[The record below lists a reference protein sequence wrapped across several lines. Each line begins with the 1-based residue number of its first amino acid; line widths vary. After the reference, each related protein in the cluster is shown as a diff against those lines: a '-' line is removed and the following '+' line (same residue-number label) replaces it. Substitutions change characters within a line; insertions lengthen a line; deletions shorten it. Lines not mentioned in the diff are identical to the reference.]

1 MSNKSWYISRRR
13 ALKGLGACV
22 ALPFLEAMIPT
33 GLNARSFF
41 DKQRPIRSAF
51 LFMPNGVHP
60 HLWTPESEG
69 RSFQLSPLLQPLKG
83 VKDDILVLGELYNKN
98 SDTKQDGHYTKTAN
112 FLTCMKIQ
120 KTTGADINSGGISV
134 DQLIA
139 GHNGKETAF
148 PSLEYAL
155 DGFKSGVDVNVG
167 FTRLYGSA
175 ISWRTATQP
184 NPKEIEPRQAFDR
197 LFRNM
202 VPGKPPKAENPWK
215 RSVLDLVKDDAD
227 AVKRNLGAADQN
239 KLSEYM
245 EAIRSIELRIEN
257 APDLR
262 DFEARLPKEVKQEI
276 LRMDERIEDYIAL
289 TEGIDITEK
298 TRLLLD
304 IIVLAFWSDI
314 SRVATF
320 MFGNSVS
327 TRNFSF
333 LEGVNGNHHS
343 ISHHGNIPEMMS
355 QYEIISRWHV
365 EQYNYLLERLKS
377 IPEGDGN
384 LLDNSMV
391 VFGSGLRDGNRHSPV
406 NLPIILGGKGGG
418 ALKTGQNINFP
429 EKTPLANLY
438 LTMMHVLGM
447 ENENFAD
454 SKGELCE
461 LYA

>member
-1 MSNKSWYISRRR
+1 MSNKSWQLSRRR
-13 ALKGLGACV
+13 ALKGMGACI

-41 DKQRPIRSAF
+41 EKQRPIRSAF

-60 HLWTPESEG
+60 HNWSPEGVG
-69 RSFQLSPLLQPLKG
+69 RNFKLSPVLQPLSP
-83 VKDDILVLGELYNKN
+83 VKDDILVLGELFNKN

-120 KTTGADINSGGISV
+120 KTTGADINSGGMSV
-134 DQLIA
+134 DQMIA
-139 GHNGKETAF
+139 GQVGGQTAF

-175 ISWRTATQP
+175 ISWRSATQP

-197 LFRNM
+197 LFRNF
-202 VPGKPPKAENPWK
+202 VPGKPVKQENPWK
-215 RSVLDLVKDDAD
+215 KSVLDIVKDDAD
-227 AVKRNLGAADQN
+227 AMKRNLGAADQN

-245 EAIRSIELRIEN
+245 EAIRSIEMRIEN
-257 APDLR
+257 TPDLR

-343 ISHHGNIPEMMS
+343 ISHHGNIPEMMA
-355 QYEIISRWHV
+355 QYEIISTWHIQ
-365 EQYNYLLERLKS
+365 QYGYLLEKLKA
-377 IPEGDGN
+377 IPEGDGT
-384 LLDNSMV
+384 LLDNSMI

-406 NLPIILGGKGGG
+406 NLPIVVGGKGGG
-418 ALKTGQNINFP
+418 ALKTGRNINFP

-438 LTMMHVLGM
+438 LTMMNVLGM
-447 ENENFAD
+447 EKENFAD
-454 SKGELCE
+454 ATGELCE
-461 LYA
+461 LYG